1 MAGKDSNQSKQ
12 GPVNF
17 LTRRRFV
24 QLGGAGLASAAG
36 GPLFAALRFVED
48 VDNPL
53 DFYPARD
60 WEKVYRSQFKHD
72 FTYHFLCAP
81 NDTHN
86 CLLKAFVK
94 NNVITRIGPSYG
106 YGKAKDLY
114 GNQASSRWEPRL
126 CQKGLALIRRIQGP
140 RRVKYPM
147 VRDGFKNW
155 VDAGFP
161 READGRP
168 PERYLKRGQE
178 CSVEKLIDK

>member
-1 MAGKDSNQSKQ
+1 MADKRSNRLGQKN
-12 GPVNF
+12 G
-17 LTRRRFV
+17 LTRRDFV
-24 QLGGAGLASAAG
+24 KFGLGGLAASVG
-36 GPLFAALRFVED
+36 EPLFGALKLAED

-53 DFYPARD
+53 DFYPVRN
-60 WEKVYRSQFKHD
+60 WEKIYRNQFKHD

-114 GNQASSRWEPRL
+114 GNKASARWEPRL

-140 RRVKYPM
+140 RRIKYPM
-147 VRDGFKNW
+147 LREGFKKW
-155 VDAGFP
+155 VDAGYP
-161 READGRP
+161 RQANGK
-168 PERYLKRGQE
+168 PE
-178 CSVEKLIDK
+178 SI